1 MSLQEIK
8 CTRCGKNTL
17 VTDVGSSEVFCSNCG
32 VVVEE
37 KANDSRPERTFADS
51 PTKSHTGDKTSL
63 TRYDRG
69 LSTMINPLDK
79 DSAGNPLSTSM
90 KSSMTRLRKWD
101 NRSHVKT
108 SNDRNLQQALL
119 ELLKMKEKLS
129 LSDVIAEKAS
139 YIYRKALERKLVRGR
154 SIQGLVAACLYAAC
168 RESETPR
175 TLSEVTA
182 TIGIKRRELSATY
195 RLIFKELDLKMPVI
209 NSISCIAKIA
219 SNAELSE
226 KTKRYAMKILK
237 NAERQNV
244 LAGKHPMG
252 VAASAL
258 YLACL
263 NLEENRTQKE
273 IADAAGITEVTI
285 RNRCKSLKDVN
296 GIWKNFNNNK
306 MRFII

>member
-139 YIYRKALERKLVRGR
+139 YIYRKALARKLVRGR

>member
-1 MSLQEIK
+1 MSFQEIK
-8 CTRCGKNTL
+8 CLRCGKNTL
-17 VTDVGSSEVFCSNCG
+17 VTDVESSEVFCSNCG
-32 VVVEE
+32 IVVEE
-37 KANDSRPERTFADS
+37 KVNDSRSERRFTDS
-51 PTKSHTGDKTSL
+51 PTIKSHTGDKTSL
-63 TRYDRG
+63 TRHDRG
-69 LSTMINPLDK
+69 LSTMINPFDK

-101 NRSHVKT
+101 SRSRVKT
-108 SNDRNLQQALL
+108 SNDKNLQQALL

-129 LSDVIAEKAS
+129 LPDAIAEKAS
-139 YIYRKALERKLVRGR
+139 YIYRKALEKKLVRGR
-154 SIQGLVAACLYAAC
+154 SISSLIAACLYAAC

-175 TLSEVTA
+175 TLREVAA
-182 TIGIKRRELSATY
+182 TIGIKRKEISATY
-195 RLIFKELDLKMPVI
+195 RLIFKELDLKMPVVD
-209 NSISCIAKIA
+209 SVSCVAKIA

-237 NAERQNV
+237 NAERQNA

-258 YLACL
+258 YLACI

-285 RNRCKSLKDVN
+285 RNRCKSLKEVD
-296 GIWKNFNNNK
+296 GIWKK
-306 MRFII
+306 LQ